1 MSSDDQSP
9 RSPSRRKLLTSL
21 AATPL
26 SGLRVPPAVAAAA
39 PWHHLPDGTFRNPP
53 GSPVPGGTPADWR
66 GFFYRRLLERAPPPP
81 IPAGHVLSPDA
92 ALAGLAAA
100 NGADSITWLGH
111 ACFLIRLQGRTLLTD
126 PYLTRRASPFA
137 WFGPER
143 IAGPGLPPELLPPID
158 VLLLSHNHYDHL
170 DLRAIDRLRGKGG
183 TTVVMP
189 LRLTRYLDTDPF
201 AGAMELDWLQRVEVG
216 GLGITA
222 VPAIHFSKRGLF
234 DRNASLWCGFHLQAQ
249 QRAVLFTG
257 DTAYGP
263 VFAETAPLLA
273 PPDLALVPIGAYEPR
288 LLMQGSHCTPE
299 EGVGIGRDWGA
310 RRLCGMHWGT
320 IQLTDEPPF
329 EAPER
334 FKAAAVAAG
343 YQEREAWAL
352 AIGETRA
359 L

>member
-1 MSSDDQSP
+1 MV
-9 RSPSRRKLLTSL
+9 RLPS
-21 AATPL
+21 
-26 SGLRVPPAVAAAA
+26 
-39 PWHHLPDGTFRNPP
+39 
-53 GSPVPGGTPADWR
+53 
-66 GFFYRRLLERAPPPP
+66 
-81 IPAGHVLSPDA
+81 AG
-92 ALAGLAAA
+92 
-100 NGADSITWLGH
+100 
-111 ACFLIRLQGRTLLTD
+111 
-126 PYLTRRASPFA
+126 
-137 WFGPER
+137 
-143 IAGPGLPPELLPPID
+143 
-158 VLLLSHNHYDHL
+158 
-170 DLRAIDRLRGKGG
+170 
-183 TTVVMP
+183 
-189 LRLTRYLDTDPF
+189 
-201 AGAMELDWLQRVEVG
+201 
-216 GLGITA
+216 
-222 VPAIHFSKRGLF
+222 
-234 DRNASLWCGFHLQAQ
+234 Q